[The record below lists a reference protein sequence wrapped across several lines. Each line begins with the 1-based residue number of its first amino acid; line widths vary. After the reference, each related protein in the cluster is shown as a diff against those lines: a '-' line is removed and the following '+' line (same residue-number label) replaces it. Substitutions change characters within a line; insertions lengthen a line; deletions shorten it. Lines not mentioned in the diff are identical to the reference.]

1 MNKEKT
7 DKLVGTRRDLLDI
20 REDQPESRFIEA
32 IGKDVFFKKMNALDE
47 DSYNWSMMQWVDV
60 EGETKQKL
68 ERDLV
73 NSRCKYLVRVLCT
86 AKGERLFA
94 DDEHELLGRK
104 PPNVIKELFEKAQE
118 VAGLDAKTMEKVEK
132 NFDAEPTEDSP
143 SV

>member
-1 MNKEKT
+1 MG
-7 DKLVGTRRDLLDI
+7 DKKVDSTIGTRRDLLDI
-20 REDQPESRFIEA
+20 KEDQPESRFIEA
-32 IGKDVFFKKMNALDE
+32 IGKDVFFRKMNAKDE

-60 EGETKQKL
+60 EGETRQKL

-86 AKGERLFA
+86 AKGDRLFA

-118 VAGLDAKTMEKVEK
+118 VAGLDVKTMEKVEK
-132 NFDAEPTEDSP
+132 NSDAEPTEDLP